1 MKDELP
7 QKSKLEQKRKVTKMS
22 DHISLPLAL
31 AAEQFAKLPG
41 VGIKTAQRLAYHM
54 LNLPEDEVREFAEN
68 IMKARKSVRLCSCC
82 QNFTEQ
88 DICSICSDENR
99 RKDQIC
105 VVESP
110 KDVSA
115 FERAGGYDG
124 LYHVLH
130 GLLSP
135 MDGVT
140 AEDIKIKELLARLS
154 DTKEVIMA
162 TNPTVEGEAT
172 AVYIGRLIKPM
183 GIKVTRLAYGLPAGS
198 ALEFA
203 DDVTLVKALENRSEL

>member
-1 MKDELP
+1 
-7 QKSKLEQKRKVTKMS
+7 MS
-22 DHISLPLAL
+22 EHISLPLAL
-31 AAEQFAKLPG
+31 TAEQFAKLPG
-41 VGIKTAQRLAYHM
+41 IGIKTAQRLAYHM
-54 LNLPEDEVREFAEN
+54 LNLPEEEVCAFAEN
-68 IMKARKSVRLCSCC
+68 LVKARKSVRLCRCC
-82 QNFTEQ
+82 QNFTER
-88 DICSICSDENR
+88 DICELCASDER
-99 RKDQIC
+99 RKDVIC

-140 AEDIKIKELLARLS
+140 AEDIKIKELLSRLTNVS
-154 DTKEVIMA
+154 EVIMA

-172 AVYIGRLIKPM
+172 AMYIGRLIKPM

-203 DDVTLVKALENRSEL
+203 DDVTLTKALENRSEL

>member
-1 MKDELP
+1 
-7 QKSKLEQKRKVTKMS
+7 MS
-22 DHISLPLAL
+22 EFVSMPLAL

-41 VGIKTAQRLAYHM
+41 IGIKTAQRLAYHL
-54 LNLPEDEVREFAEN
+54 LNLPVAEVEEFSEN
-68 IMKARKSVRLCSCC
+68 LIVARRSVHLCGCC
-82 QNFTEQ
+82 QNFTERE
-88 DICSICSDENR
+88 ICEICADDNR
-99 RKDQIC
+99 DKGVIC

-115 FERAGGYDG
+115 FERAGGFDG

-135 MDGVT
+135 IDGIT
-140 AEDIKIKELLARLS
+140 ADDLKIKELISRLA
-154 DTKEVIMA
+154 DVKEVIMA

-172 AVYIGRLIKPM
+172 AMYIGRLIKPM

-203 DDVTLVKALENRSEL
+203 DDVTLVKALENRNEL

>member
-1 MKDELP
+1 MAEF
-7 QKSKLEQKRKVTKMS
+7 
-22 DHISLPLAL
+22 ISAPLAL

-41 VGIKTAQRLAYHM
+41 IGIKTAQRLAYYM
-54 LNLPEDEVREFAEN
+54 LNLPAGEVDEFASSLV
-68 IMKARKSVRLCSCC
+68 KARRGVQLCRCC
-82 QNFTEQ
+82 QNFTDRDLCEL
-88 DICSICSDENR
+88 CSDDGR
-99 RKDQIC
+99 DKDVIC

-115 FERAGGYDG
+115 FERSGGYDG
-124 LYHVLH
+124 VYHVLH

-135 MDGVT
+135 MDGIT
-140 AEDIKIKELLARLS
+140 AESLKIKELLARLG
-154 DTKEVIMA
+154 TAKEVIMA

-183 GIKVTRLAYGLPAGS
+183 GIKVSRLAYGLPAGS

-203 DDVTLVKALENRSEL
+203 DDVTLLKALENRNEI

>member
-1 MKDELP
+1 
-7 QKSKLEQKRKVTKMS
+7 MS
-22 DHISLPLAL
+22 EFISLPLAL

-41 VGIKTAQRLAYHM
+41 IGIKTAQRLAYYV
-54 LNLPEDEVREFAEN
+54 LNLPENEVCELADN
-68 IMKARKSVRLCSCC
+68 LVKARKSVKLCSCC
-82 QNFTEQ
+82 QNFTEREV
-88 DICSICSDENR
+88 CEICSDDNR
-99 RKDQIC
+99 DKSVVC

-115 FERAGGYDG
+115 FERAGGYEG

-135 MDGVT
+135 MDGIT
-140 AEDIKIKELLARLS
+140 AEDLKIKELLARLS
-154 DTKEVIMA
+154 DVKEVIMA

-172 AVYIGRLIKPM
+172 AMYISRLIKPL

-203 DDVTLVKALENRSEL
+203 DNVTLVKALENRNEL

>member
-1 MKDELP
+1 MAEFI
-7 QKSKLEQKRKVTKMS
+7 SK
-22 DHISLPLAL
+22 PLLL

-41 VGIKTAQRLAYHM
+41 IGIKTARRLAYHM
-54 LNLPEDEVREFAEN
+54 LNLPPEQVREFADN
-68 IMKARKSVRLCSCC
+68 IVKARESVHLCKFCR
-82 QNFTEQ
+82 NFTESE
-88 DICSICSDENR
+88 ICAVCGDDDRDRSV
-99 RKDQIC
+99 IC

-115 FERAGGYDG
+115 VERTGGYNG

-140 AEDIKIKELLARLS
+140 AEDLKINTLISRLS
-154 DTKEVIMA
+154 DVSEVIMA

-172 AVYIGRLIKPM
+172 AMYISRLIKPM

-198 ALEFA
+198 VLEFA
-203 DDVTLVKALENRSEL
+203 DDVTLSKALQNRSEI

>member
-1 MKDELP
+1 
-7 QKSKLEQKRKVTKMS
+7 MS
-22 DHISLPLAL
+22 EFISAPLAL

-41 VGIKTAQRLAYHM
+41 IGIKTAQRLAYHM
-54 LNLPEDEVREFAEN
+54 LNLPAEEVEDFAQSL
-68 IMKARKSVRLCSCC
+68 IKARRGVQLCKCC
-82 QNFTEQ
+82 QNFTDREL
-88 DICSICSDENR
+88 CELCSDDNR
-99 RKDQIC
+99 DKSVIC

-140 AEDIKIKELLARLS
+140 AEDLKIKELLARLGG
-154 DTKEVIMA
+154 TREVIMA

-172 AVYIGRLIKPM
+172 AMYIGRLIKPM
-183 GIKVTRLAYGLPAGS
+183 GIKVSRLAYGLPAGS

-203 DDVTLVKALENRSEL
+203 DDVTLLKALENRNEL

>member
-1 MKDELP
+1 
-7 QKSKLEQKRKVTKMS
+7 MS
-22 DHISLPLAL
+22 DHVSLPLAL

-41 VGIKTAQRLAYHM
+41 VGIKTAQRLAYYM

-68 IMKARKSVRLCSCC
+68 IVKARTSVKLCGCC
-82 QNFTEQ
+82 QNFTER
-88 DICSICSDENR
+88 DICELCADENR
-99 RKDQIC
+99 RRDQIC

-115 FERAGGYDG
+115 FERAGGFEG
-124 LYHVLH
+124 VYHVLH

-140 AEDIKIKELLARLS
+140 AEDLKIRELMSRLGDVS
-154 DTKEVIMA
+154 EVIMA

-172 AVYIGRLIKPM
+172 AMYIGRLIKPM

>member
-1 MKDELP
+1 MAEF
-7 QKSKLEQKRKVTKMS
+7 
-22 DHISLPLAL
+22 ISAPLAL

-41 VGIKTAQRLAYHM
+41 IGIKTAQRLAYHM
-54 LNLPEDEVREFAEN
+54 LNLPAEDVEEFASSLV
-68 IMKARKSVRLCSCC
+68 KARRGVQLCSCC
-82 QNFTEQ
+82 QNFTDREK
-88 DICSICSDENR
+88 CELCSDETR
-99 RKDQIC
+99 DGTVIC

-115 FERAGGYDG
+115 FERSGGYEG
-124 LYHVLH
+124 VYHVLH

-140 AEDIKIKELLARLS
+140 AQDLKIKELMSRLS
-154 DTKEVIMA
+154 DAKEVIMA

-183 GIKVTRLAYGLPAGS
+183 GIKVSRLAYGLPAGS

-203 DDVTLVKALENRSEL
+203 DDVTLQKALENRNEI

>member
-1 MKDELP
+1 
-7 QKSKLEQKRKVTKMS
+7 MS
-22 DHISLPLAL
+22 EFVSLPLAL

-41 VGIKTAQRLAYHM
+41 IGIKTAQRLAYYV
-54 LNLPEDEVREFAEN
+54 LNLPENEVCEFAEN
-68 IMKARKSVRLCSCC
+68 LVKARKSVRLCSCC
-82 QNFTEQ
+82 QNFTER
-88 DICSICSDENR
+88 DICEICSDDNR
-99 RKDQIC
+99 DKSVVC

-115 FERAGGYDG
+115 FERAGGYEG

-135 MDGVT
+135 MDGIT
-140 AEDIKIKELLARLS
+140 AEDLKIKELLGRLS
-154 DTKEVIMA
+154 DVKEVIMA

-172 AVYIGRLIKPM
+172 AMYISRLIKPL
-183 GIKVTRLAYGLPAGS
+183 GVKVTRLAYGLPAGS

-203 DDVTLVKALENRSEL
+203 DDVTLVKALENRNEL

>member
-1 MKDELP
+1 MAEFV
-7 QKSKLEQKRKVTKMS
+7 SA
-22 DHISLPLAL
+22 PLAM

-41 VGIKTAQRLAYHM
+41 IGIKTAQRLAYYV
-54 LNLPEDEVREFAEN
+54 LNLPKEDVEEFAGALL
-68 IMKARKSVRLCSCC
+68 KAREGVRLCRCC
-82 QNFTEQ
+82 QNFTDREV
-88 DICSICSDENR
+88 CSLCSDER
-99 RKDQIC
+99 RDKSVVC

-115 FERAGGYDG
+115 FERAGGFDG
-124 LYHVLH
+124 SYHVLH

-140 AEDIKIKELLARLS
+140 AEDLKIKELLSRL
-154 DTKEVIMA
+154 DNVKEVIMA

-172 AVYIGRLIKPM
+172 AMYIGRLIKPM
-183 GIKVTRLAYGLPAGS
+183 GIRVTRLAYGLPAGS

-203 DDVTLVKALENRSEL
+203 DDMTLQKALENRNEL

>member
-1 MKDELP
+1 
-7 QKSKLEQKRKVTKMS
+7 MS
-22 DHISLPLAL
+22 EFVSLPLAL

-41 VGIKTAQRLAYHM
+41 VGIKTAQRLAYYV
-54 LNLPEDEVREFAEN
+54 LNLPENEVKAFAEN
-68 IMKARKSVRLCSCC
+68 IVKARQSVRLCGCC
-82 QNFTEQ
+82 QNFTERE
-88 DICSICSDENR
+88 ICEICADENR
-99 RKDQIC
+99 KREQIC

-135 MDGVT
+135 MDGIG
-140 AEDIKIKELLARLS
+140 AEDIKIKELISRLG
-154 DTKEVIMA
+154 DVKEVIMA

-172 AVYIGRLIKPM
+172 AMYIGKLIKPM

-203 DDVTLVKALENRSEL
+203 DDVTLVKAFENRNEIF

>member
-1 MKDELP
+1 
-7 QKSKLEQKRKVTKMS
+7 MS
-22 DHISLPLAL
+22 EFVSAPLAL

-41 VGIKTAQRLAYHM
+41 IGIKTAQRLAYHM
-54 LNLPEDEVREFAEN
+54 LNLPAEEVDDFAN
-68 IMKARKSVRLCSCC
+68 ALIKARRGVQLCSCC
-82 QNFTEQ
+82 QNFTDRDTCELCADDSRDS
-88 DICSICSDENR
+88 DI
-99 RKDQIC
+99 IC

-115 FERAGGYDG
+115 FERSGGYDG
-124 LYHVLH
+124 VYHVLH

-135 MDGVT
+135 MDGIT
-140 AEDIKIKELLARLS
+140 AENLKIKELLTRLS
-154 DTKEVIMA
+154 TAKEVIMA

-183 GIKVTRLAYGLPAGS
+183 GIKVSRLAYGLPAGS

-203 DDVTLVKALENRSEL
+203 DDVTLQKALENRNEI

>member
-1 MKDELP
+1 
-7 QKSKLEQKRKVTKMS
+7 MS
-22 DHISLPLAL
+22 EFVSLPLAL
-31 AAEQFAKLPG
+31 AAEQFARLPG
-41 VGIKTAQRLAYHM
+41 IGIKTAQRLAYYM
-54 LNLPEDEVREFAEN
+54 LNLPAEEVEEFAEN
-68 IMKARKSVRLCSCC
+68 LVKARRSVQLCKCC
-82 QNFTEQ
+82 QNFTER
-88 DICSICSDENR
+88 DVCELCADDDRDGSV
-99 RKDQIC
+99 IC

-135 MDGVT
+135 MDGIG
-140 AEDIKIKELLARLS
+140 AEDLKIKELIARLGNV
-154 DTKEVIMA
+154 KEVIMA

-172 AVYIGRLIKPM
+172 AMYIGRLIKPM

-203 DDVTLVKALENRSEL
+203 DDVTLVKALENRNEL

>member
-1 MKDELP
+1 
-7 QKSKLEQKRKVTKMS
+7 MS
-22 DHISLPLAL
+22 EFVSLPLAL

-41 VGIKTAQRLAYHM
+41 IGIKTAQRLAYYV
-54 LNLPEDEVREFAEN
+54 LNLPENEVCEMADN
-68 IMKARKSVRLCSCC
+68 LVKARKSVKLCSCC
-82 QNFTEQ
+82 QNFTER
-88 DICSICSDENR
+88 DICEICSDDNR
-99 RKDQIC
+99 DKSVVC

-115 FERAGGYDG
+115 FERAGGYEG

-135 MDGVT
+135 MDGIT
-140 AEDIKIKELLARLS
+140 AEDLKIKELLARLS
-154 DTKEVIMA
+154 DVKEVIMA

-172 AVYIGRLIKPM
+172 AMYISRLIKPL

-203 DDVTLVKALENRSEL
+203 DNVTLVKALENRNEL

>member
-1 MKDELP
+1 
-7 QKSKLEQKRKVTKMS
+7 MS

-68 IMKARKSVRLCSCC
+68 IVKARKSVKLCKCC
-82 QNFTEQ
+82 QNFTER
-88 DICSICSDENR
+88 DTCELCADDNR
-99 RKDQIC
+99 KKDQIC

-115 FERAGGYDG
+115 FERAGGYEG

-135 MDGVT
+135 MDGIT
-140 AEDIKIKELLARLS
+140 AEDIRIKELMPRLGNVS
-154 DTKEVIMA
+154 EVIMA

-172 AVYIGRLIKPM
+172 AMYISRLIKPM

>member
-1 MKDELP
+1 MAEFV
-7 QKSKLEQKRKVTKMS
+7 SA
-22 DHISLPLAL
+22 PLAL

-41 VGIKTAQRLAYHM
+41 IGIKTAQRLAYYL
-54 LNLPEDEVREFAEN
+54 LNLPKEDVEEFTGALL
-68 IMKARKSVRLCSCC
+68 KAREGVRLCSCC
-82 QNFTEQ
+82 QNFTDREV
-88 DICSICSDENR
+88 CSLCSDDR
-99 RKDQIC
+99 RDKSVVC

-115 FERAGGYDG
+115 FERAGGFDG
-124 LYHVLH
+124 VYHVLH

-140 AEDIKIKELLARLS
+140 AEDLKIKELLSRL
-154 DTKEVIMA
+154 DNVKEVIMA

-172 AVYIGRLIKPM
+172 AMYIGRLIKPM
-183 GIKVTRLAYGLPAGS
+183 GIRVTRLAYGLPAGS

-203 DDVTLVKALENRSEL
+203 DDMTLQKALENRNEL